1 MLSMLIEEVILD
13 VPITDP
19 LPWYIAGPLLGLFV
33 PLMLLLTGKE
43 PGVSSSF
50 RHACAALLP
59 KSGLD
64 YFKYDWLKTGLW
76 QILFVVG
83 ILLGGTL
90 VQFALGGAGVP
101 LFLPE
106 NLTAAGLA
114 VLFGGGILVGFGT
127 RYADGCTSGHTIS
140 GISNL
145 SLSSVVASICFIL
158 GGTAASLVHRFAFGG
173 TIP

>member
-1 MLSMLIEEVILD
+1 MDPS
-13 VPITDP
+13 ITDP
-19 LPWYIAGPLLGLFV
+19 LPWFVAGPLLGLSV
-33 PLMLLLTGKE
+33 PALLLLTGKE

-50 RHACAALLP
+50 RHACAVLP
-59 KSGLD
+59 GAKAID
-64 YFKYDWLKTGLW
+64 YFNYRVLKDGLW

-114 VLFGGGILVGFGT
+114 LLFAGGVFVGFGT
-127 RYADGCTSGHTIS
+127 RWADGCTSGHTIS

-145 SLSSVVASICFIL
+145 SWPSVVASVCFVV
-158 GGTAASLVHRFAFGG
+158 GGTAASLVHRVFFGG
-173 TIP
+173 IVP

>member
-1 MLSMLIEEVILD
+1 MD
-13 VPITDP
+13 VAITDP

-33 PLMLLLTGKE
+33 PAMLLLTGKE

-59 KSGLD
+59 SGKPD
-64 YFKYDWLKTGLW
+64 YFRYDWLKSGLW

-90 VQFALGGAGVP
+90 VQFGLGGAGVP

-114 VLFGGGILVGFGT
+114 LLFVGGVLVGFGT

-145 SLSSVVASICFIL
+145 SVPSLIASVCFIV
-158 GGTAASLVHRFAFGG
+158 GGSAASLVHRFVFGG
-173 TIP
+173 LVP

>member
-1 MLSMLIEEVILD
+1 MDPS

-33 PLMLLLTGKE
+33 PAMLLLTGKE

-50 RHACAALLP
+50 RHVCAVLP
-59 KSGLD
+59 GAKAID
-64 YFKYDWLKTGLW
+64 YFNYHVLKDGLW

-90 VQFALGGAGVP
+90 VQYGLGGAGVP
-101 LFLPE
+101 LLIPA
-106 NLTAAGLA
+106 NLTAFGVFGLF
-114 VLFGGGILVGFGT
+114 LGGIAVGFGT
-127 RYADGCTSGHTIS
+127 RWADGCTSGHTIS

-145 SLSSVVASICFIL
+145 SLSSVIASVCFIV
-158 GGTAASLVHRFAFGG
+158 GGTAASLVDRFVFGG
-173 TIP
+173 IVP

>member
-1 MLSMLIEEVILD
+1 MEGTFAE
-13 VPITDP
+13 P
-19 LPWYIAGPLLGLFV
+19 LPWYIAGPLLGLVV
-33 PLMLLLTGKE
+33 PAMLLLTGKE

-59 KSGLD
+59 KTKIG
-64 YFKYDWLKTGLW
+64 YFQYDWLKTGLW

-90 VQFALGGAGVP
+90 VQFGLGGAGVP

-114 VLFGGGILVGFGT
+114 LLFVGGVLVGFGT
-127 RYADGCTSGHTIS
+127 RWADGCTSGHTIS
-140 GISNL
+140 GLSNL
-145 SLSSVVASICFIL
+145 SLPSLVASICFIG
-158 GGTAASLVHRFAFGG
+158 GGTVASLVHRLVLGG
-173 TIP
+173 VVP

>member
-1 MLSMLIEEVILD
+1 
-13 VPITDP
+13 
-19 LPWYIAGPLLGLFV
+19 LPRA
-33 PLMLLLTGKE
+33 K
-43 PGVSSSF
+43 
-50 RHACAALLP
+50 A
-59 KSGLD
+59 LD
-64 YFKYDWLKTGLW
+64 YFKYDVWKDGLW

-90 VQFALGGAGVP
+90 VQFGLGGSGVP

-114 VLFGGGILVGFGT
+114 LLFVGGVLVGFGT

-145 SLSSVVASICFIL
+145 SVPSMVASACFII
-158 GGTAASLVHRFAFGG
+158 GGSAASLVHRFVFGG
-173 TIP
+173 LVP

>member
-1 MLSMLIEEVILD
+1 MD
-13 VPITDP
+13 VAITDP
-19 LPWYIAGPLLGLFV
+19 LPWYISGPLLGLFV
-33 PLMLLLTGKE
+33 PAMLLLTGKE

-50 RHACAALLP
+50 RHACAVLP
-59 KSGLD
+59 GAKTLD
-64 YFKYDWLKTGLW
+64 YFRYDVLKEGFW

-90 VQFALGGAGVP
+90 VQTSLGGAGVP

-106 NLTAAGLA
+106 NLTSAGLA
-114 VLFGGGILVGFGT
+114 LLFVGGILVGFGT

-145 SLSSVVASICFIL
+145 SVPSMIASACFVVGGAAASFVHRVFL
-158 GGTAASLVHRFAFGG
+158 GGLV
-173 TIP
+173 P

>member
-1 MLSMLIEEVILD
+1 MD
-13 VPITDP
+13 VAITDP

-33 PLMLLLTGKE
+33 PAMLLLTGKE

-50 RHACAALLP
+50 RHACAVVPGASRFP
-59 KSGLD
+59 
-64 YFKYDWLKTGLW
+64 YFQYNVLKEGLW

-90 VQFALGGAGVP
+90 VQFGLGGAGVP

-106 NLTAAGLA
+106 NLTASGLA
-114 VLFGGGILVGFGT
+114 LLFAGGVAVGFGT
-127 RYADGCTSGHTIS
+127 RWADGCTSGHTIS

-145 SLSSVVASICFIL
+145 SWPSVVASVCFIV
-158 GGTAASLVHRFAFGG
+158 GGAASSFVHRVFFGG
-173 TIP
+173 IVP

>member
-1 MLSMLIEEVILD
+1 MD
-13 VPITDP
+13 TAITDP
-19 LPWYIAGPLLGLFV
+19 LPWYISGPLLGLFV
-33 PLMLLLTGKE
+33 PPMLLLTGKE

-50 RHACAALLP
+50 RHVCAVLP
-59 KSGLD
+59 GAKSLS
-64 YFKYDWLKTGLW
+64 YFSYDVLKDGLW
-76 QILFVVG
+76 QILFVLG

-90 VQFALGGAGVP
+90 VQTALGGAGVP

-114 VLFGGGILVGFGT
+114 LLFVGGVLVGFGT

-145 SLSSVVASICFIL
+145 SIPSMIASACFII
-158 GGTAASLVHRFAFGG
+158 GGAGASFVHRVFFGG
-173 TIP
+173 LVP

>member
-1 MLSMLIEEVILD
+1 MD
-13 VPITDP
+13 TAITDP
-19 LPWYIAGPLLGLFV
+19 LPWYISGPLLGLFV
-33 PLMLLLTGKE
+33 PAMLLLTGKE

-50 RHACAALLP
+50 RHICAALP
-59 KSGLD
+59 GAKTFA
-64 YFKYDWLKTGLW
+64 YFRYDVWKDGLW

-90 VQFALGGAGVP
+90 VQTALGGAGVP

-114 VLFGGGILVGFGT
+114 LLFVGGILVGFGT

-145 SLSSVVASICFIL
+145 SVPSMIASACFII
-158 GGTAASLVHRFAFGG
+158 GGAGASFVHRLFFGG
-173 TIP
+173 LVP

>member
-1 MLSMLIEEVILD
+1 MEIA
-13 VPITDP
+13 ITDP
-19 LPWYIAGPLLGLFV
+19 LPWYLAGPLLGLFV

-50 RHACAALLP
+50 RHACAVLP
-59 KSGLD
+59 GAKLVT
-64 YFKYDWLKTGLW
+64 YFRYDVLKDGLW
-76 QILFVVG
+76 QILFVTG

-90 VQFALGGAGVP
+90 VQFGLGGAGVP

-114 VLFGGGILVGFGT
+114 LLFAGGVLVGFGT
-127 RYADGCTSGHTIS
+127 RYADGCTSGHTIA

-145 SLSSVVASICFIL
+145 SWPSVVASVCFIV
-158 GGTAASLVHRFAFGG
+158 GGTVASLVDRLVFGG
-173 TIP
+173 LVP

>member
-1 MLSMLIEEVILD
+1 MD
-13 VPITDP
+13 PAITDP

-33 PLMLLLTGKE
+33 PVMLLLTGKE

-50 RHACAALLP
+50 RHLCAVIP
-59 KSGLD
+59 GLKRWD
-64 YFKYDWLKTGLW
+64 YFRYDVRRDGLW

-83 ILLGGTL
+83 ILFGGTL
-90 VQFALGGAGVP
+90 VQFGLGGAGVP
-101 LFLPE
+101 LALPE

-114 VLFGGGILVGFGT
+114 LLFVGGVLVGFGT

-145 SLSSVVASICFIL
+145 SLPSVVASACFVA
-158 GGTAASLVHRFAFGG
+158 GGVAASLVHRFVFGG
-173 TIP
+173 LVP

>member
-1 MLSMLIEEVILD
+1 MNTVS
-13 VPITDP
+13 DP

-33 PLMLLLTGKE
+33 PAMLLLTGKE

-50 RHACAALLP
+50 RHVCAVLP
-59 KSGLD
+59 GAKGLD
-64 YFKYDWLKTGLW
+64 YFRYDLLKEGLW
-76 QILFVVG
+76 QVLFVVG

-90 VQFALGGAGVP
+90 VQTSLGGAGVP

-106 NLTAAGLA
+106 NLTSAGLA
-114 VLFGGGILVGFGT
+114 LLFAGGVLVGFGT

-145 SLSSVVASICFIL
+145 SVPSMIASACFIV
-158 GGTAASLVHRFAFGG
+158 GGAAASFVHRAFFGG
-173 TIP
+173 LVP

>member
-1 MLSMLIEEVILD
+1 MD
-13 VPITDP
+13 PAAITDP

-50 RHACAALLP
+50 RHACAVLP
-59 KSGLD
+59 GTKAID
-64 YFKYDWLKTGLW
+64 YFNYNVLKDGLW

-90 VQFALGGAGVP
+90 VQFGLGGAGVP

-106 NLTAAGLA
+106 NLTAVGLL
-114 VLFGGGILVGFGT
+114 VLFLGGIAVGFGT
-127 RYADGCTSGHTIS
+127 RWADGCTSGHTIS

-145 SLSSVVASICFIL
+145 SLSSVIASVCFVV
-158 GGTAASLVHRFAFGG
+158 GGTAASLVHRLVFGG
-173 TIP
+173 VVP

>member
-1 MLSMLIEEVILD
+1 MD
-13 VPITDP
+13 PAITDP
-19 LPWYIAGPLLGLFV
+19 LPWYISGPLLGLSV
-33 PLMLLLTGKE
+33 PALLLLTGRE

-50 RHACAALLP
+50 RHICAAVP
-59 KSGLD
+59 GAKGLD
-64 YFKYDWLKTGLW
+64 YFRYDVLKEGLW

-90 VQFALGGAGVP
+90 VQTVLGGAGVP

-106 NLTAAGLA
+106 NLTSAGLA
-114 VLFGGGILVGFGT
+114 LLFLGGILVGFGT

-145 SLSSVVASICFIL
+145 SVPSMIASACFIV
-158 GGTAASLVHRFAFGG
+158 GGAAASLVHRVFFGG
-173 TIP
+173 LVP

>member
-1 MLSMLIEEVILD
+1 MD
-13 VPITDP
+13 AITDP
-19 LPWYIAGPLLGLFV
+19 LPWYISGPLLGLFV
-33 PLMLLLTGKE
+33 PAMLLLTGKE

-50 RHACAALLP
+50 RHACAVLP
-59 KSGLD
+59 GAKVLD
-64 YFKYDWLKTGLW
+64 YFRYDVLKEGLW

-90 VQFALGGAGVP
+90 VQTSLGGAGVP

-106 NLTAAGLA
+106 NLTSAGLA
-114 VLFGGGILVGFGT
+114 LLFVGGILVGFGT

-145 SLSSVVASICFIL
+145 SVPSMIASACFVI
-158 GGTAASLVHRFAFGG
+158 GGAAASLVHRIFFGG
-173 TIP
+173 LVP